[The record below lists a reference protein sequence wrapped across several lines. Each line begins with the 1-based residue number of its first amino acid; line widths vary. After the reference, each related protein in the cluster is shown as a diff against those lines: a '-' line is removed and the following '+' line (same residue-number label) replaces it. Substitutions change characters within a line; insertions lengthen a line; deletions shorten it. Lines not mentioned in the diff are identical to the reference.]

1 MNPSKG
7 MEAAEAEIDRLR
19 ATLAALVAENEA
31 LKGRLKDSTN
41 DGKFLEEKVVALK
54 QEVEAMRADLVS
66 TVAREVA
73 YRERLAAFE
82 SWQPSDPGTKEAMKI
97 AWRDETSTVLADALR
112 AAMVRLE
119 EAEKESKGLRE
130 RLAQN
135 HDWYCPCGHWN
146 GANLDQCAACARHP
160 GEQR

>member
-1 MNPSKG
+1 MSDNYGVQIERLAAQFEESKRVN
-7 MEAAEAEIDRLR
+7 EDLR
-19 ATLAALVAENEA
+19 ASTAALNAENEA
-31 LKGRLKDSTN
+31 LKDRVRVQNLAGINPYKITMREYD
-41 DGKFLEEKVVALK
+41 ALQAK
-54 QEVEAMRADLVS
+54 LSLYTAWTPQ
-66 TVAREVA
+66 
-73 YRERLAAFE
+73 
-82 SWQPSDPGTKEAMKI
+82 DPGTKEAMKI